1 VNTSRRT
8 FTGLSSG
15 TSLLALTL
23 AMGFAGSAHAQ
34 QNAATA
40 NASDLEEVVVTGSR
54 LTTGF
59 ETATPVTAITTEA
72 LVQAAPVNLADSLK
86 QLPALA
92 TSASANQTGSGT
104 GASGSNSQNLLNLRN
119 LGTNR
124 NLVLLNGRRTVA
136 SNQNNSVD
144 FNILPQNLVS
154 RVDVVTGGA
163 SAAYGS
169 DAVAGV
175 VNLILD
181 TEFVGFKG
189 DVGAGISTFGDV
201 PNYKASLAWGGSFA
215 GDRLHVIASTQWAR
229 QDGTRVNVPNG
240 RDWWDKPWGLISNT
254 TGSGPANLVLPD
266 IRSSLI
272 SDGGLISSG
281 PLKGTQFLAGG
292 VPAPFTYGYSTGS
305 TWMSGGDGSWISYNL
320 TGDQRRLANFGHA
333 TYDLNDSTQ
342 AYFELGFSKSNAS
355 DPNQKPINTGA
366 GFGYTIFRDNAFL
379 PASIAARMDAA
390 GVTSFLL
397 GRYMMEYP
405 DVTIRTKTKVFRQ
418 AIGLKGDV
426 FQDWNYDVSYS
437 HGRTNQLL
445 AQDNLNIARP
455 TYAAADAVVNPNTGQ
470 VVCRSQFWNG
480 NTFVPGGTGLDPGC
494 KPQNLFGPGSVDPT
508 TIPYTIGDS
517 WKRFTLDQHVF
528 TATISGDLGV
538 GFDAGNVSLA
548 TGAEY
553 RTEKVRQ
560 INDPISSQTIDF
572 TGIRGGPA
580 ALNGRLGPFRFA
592 NFQPFGG
599 EYNVKEIF
607 AEVGIPL
614 LAGLPM
620 VEKLNSDFAV
630 RYTDYST
637 SGGVT
642 TWKAGADYQIVP
654 DVRVRATVS
663 RDIRAPNLLE
673 LYNSSTFNSQN
684 QFYPSSTNG
693 VATTVIQIT
702 SGNPDLVPERAL
714 TQTYG
719 VVLTPTF
726 LEGFNLSVDYYDI
739 KIKGG
744 IQTVGSQQTIDNC
757 YLGVPGF
764 CQYVTPVA
772 GTVRVR
778 SPFLNLSEIVNAG
791 IDFEARYNTDLWG
804 GDLTLGVL
812 ATRLTAAYTQALGGA
827 RIPTL
832 GGDND
837 PKWRVNLRANYEYE
851 NWKLFVQERF
861 IGPKLVS
868 AQRVEGVFVDDNTV
882 DPAFYTDVTVTYG
895 FEAFGSN
902 NEFYFSV
909 NNVTNQEPPKDVGAP
924 SSFVQ
929 PGNRTV
935 YDFLGRYFNVGLR
948 FKY

>member
-1 VNTSRRT
+1 MTSRRI

-23 AMGFAGSAHAQ
+23 AMSVAGPAHAQ
-34 QNAATA
+34 QNAAAA

-92 TSASANQTGSGT
+92 ASASANQTGSGT

-175 VNLILD
+175 VNLVLD

-215 GDRLHVIASTQWAR
+215 GDRLHVIASTQYAR

-254 TGSGPANLVLPD
+254 TGSGPTNLVLPN

-292 VPAPFTYGYSTGS
+292 VPAPFTYGYSSGS
-305 TWMSGGDGSWISYNL
+305 TWMSGGDGAWISYNL
-320 TGDQRRLANFGHA
+320 TGDQERSANFAHA
-333 TYDLNDSTQ
+333 TYDLNDDTQ
-342 AYFELGFSKSNAS
+342 VYFEVGFSYSNAK

-379 PASIAARMDAA
+379 PASVAARMDAA

-405 DVTIRTKTKVFRQ
+405 DVTIRTKTKVLRQ

-426 FQDWNYDVSYS
+426 FDGWNYDVNYS

-445 AQDNLNIARP
+445 AQDNLNKARQ
-455 TYAAADAVVNPNTGQ
+455 TYAAADAVVNPATGQ
-470 VVCRSQFWNG
+470 VVCRSQYYSG
-480 NTFVPGGTGLDPGC
+480 TTFVAGGTGLDAGC

-528 TATISGDLGV
+528 AATISGDLGF
-538 GFDAGNVSLA
+538 GFEAGNLSLA

-553 RTEKVRQ
+553 RTEDVRQ
-560 INDPISSQTIDF
+560 ITDDISVQTIDF
-572 TGIRGGPA
+572 SGIRGGPA
-580 ALNGRLGPFRFA
+580 ALQGRLGPFRFA

-599 EYNVKEIF
+599 GFNVKEVF
-607 AEVGIPL
+607 AEVGVPL
-614 LAGLPM
+614 IANAPM
-620 VEKLNSDFAV
+620 AEKLSADFAV

-693 VATTVIQIT
+693 VATTVVQIT

-719 VVLTPTF
+719 VVFTPTF
-726 LEGFNLSVDYYDI
+726 FEGFNLSVDYYDI

-764 CQYVTPVA
+764 CQFVTPVA

-778 SPFLNLSEIVNAG
+778 SPFLNLSQIVNAG
-791 IDFEARYNTDLWG
+791 IDFEARYNTELWG
-804 GDLTLGVL
+804 GDLTLGML

-832 GGDND
+832 GGNND

-861 IGPKLVS
+861 IGPKLVD

-882 DPAFYTDVTVTYG
+882 DPAFYTDITVTYG
-895 FEAFGSN
+895 FEAFGSQ
-902 NEFYFSV
+902 NEFYLSV

-929 PGNRTV
+929 PGNRNV

>member
-1 VNTSRRT
+1 MRIAKRFSV
-8 FTGLSSG
+8 GLASG
-15 TSLLALTL
+15 TSLFALAL
-23 AMGFAGSAHAQ
+23 SAAVAQQ
-34 QNAATA
+34 QNAAVDA
-40 NASDLEEVVVTGSR
+40 AGLEEVVVTGSR

-72 LVQAAPVNLADSLK
+72 LIQAAPVNLADSLK

-92 TSASANQTGSGT
+92 ASASANQTGSGT

-181 TEFVGFKG
+181 TEFVGLKG

-201 PNYKASLAWGGSFA
+201 PNYKASLAWGGTFA
-215 GDRLHVIASTQWAR
+215 ADRLHVIASTQYAR
-229 QDGTRVNVPNG
+229 QDGTRVNTPNG
-240 RDWWDKPWGLISNT
+240 RDWWDRPWGLISNT
-254 TGSGPANLVLPD
+254 TGSGPTNLVLPN
-266 IRSSLI
+266 IRSTLVTN
-272 SDGGLISSG
+272 GGLISAG
-281 PLKGTQFLAGG
+281 PLKGTQFLQGG
-292 VPAPFTYGYSTGS
+292 VPAPMNYGYSPGS
-305 TWMSGGDGSWISYNL
+305 TWASGGDGAWIPFNL
-320 TGDQRRLANFGHA
+320 TGDQERSANFAHA

-342 AYFELGFSKSNAS
+342 VYVEVGFSYSNAK
-355 DPNQKPINTGA
+355 DPNQKGNQTGG

-379 PASIAARMDAA
+379 HPSIAARMDAA
-390 GVTSFLL
+390 GVTSFQF
-397 GRYMMEYP
+397 GRYMLEYP
-405 DVTIRTKTKVFRQ
+405 DVTIRTKTKVLRQ
-418 AIGLKGDV
+418 AVGIKGDA
-426 FQDWNYDVSYS
+426 FDGWNYDVSYS

-445 AQDNLNIARP
+445 AQDNLNFARG
-455 TYAAADAVVNPNTGQ
+455 TYAAADAVFHPVTGQ
-470 VVCRSQFWNG
+470 VVCRSQYYSG
-480 NTFVPGGTGLDPGC
+480 TTFVPGGTGLDAGC
-494 KPQNLFGPGSVDPT
+494 KPQNLFGPNSIDPS
-508 TIPYTIGDS
+508 TIDFTIGDS

-528 TATISGDLGV
+528 SATISGDLGF
-538 GFDAGNVSLA
+538 GFEAGNLSLA

-553 RTEKVRQ
+553 RTEDVRQ
-560 INDPISSQTIDF
+560 ITDPISPTTIDF

-580 ALNGRLGPFRFA
+580 ALNGRLGPYRFA

-599 EYNVKEIF
+599 GYNVKEIF
-607 AEVGIPL
+607 AEVGVPL
-614 LAGLPM
+614 LEGASFAD
-620 VEKLNSDFAV
+620 KLSVDGAV

-642 TWKAGADYQIVP
+642 TWKGGVDWQIVP
-654 DVRVRATVS
+654 DFRVRGTVS

-684 QFYPSSTNG
+684 QFYPSSTTG
-693 VATTVIQIT
+693 VATTVVQIT

-714 TQTYG
+714 TKTYG
-719 VVLTPTF
+719 VVFTPTF
-726 LEGFNLSVDYYDI
+726 LDGFNLSVDYYDI

-757 YLGVPGF
+757 FLGVPGF

-778 SPFLNLSEIVNAG
+778 SPFLNLAEIANAG
-791 IDFEARYNTDLWG
+791 IDIEARYNTSLFD

-812 ATRLTAAYTQALGGA
+812 ATRLTAAYTQALGGR

-851 NWKLFVQERF
+851 NWNLFIQERY

-868 AQRVEGVFVDDNTV
+868 AQRVEGTFVDDNTV
-882 DPAFYTDVTVTYG
+882 DAAFYTDITVSYD
-895 FEAFGSN
+895 FEAFGGE
-902 NEFYFSV
+902 NELYLSV

-924 SSFVQ
+924 SSFSQ
-929 PGNRTV
+929 PGNRNV
-935 YDFLGRYFNVGLR
+935 YDFLGRYFNLGVR

>member
-1 VNTSRRT
+1 MKTSRRI

-23 AMGFAGSAHAQ
+23 AMSVAGSAHAQ
-34 QNAATA
+34 QNAAAA

-92 TSASANQTGSGT
+92 ASASANQTGSGT

-215 GDRLHVIASTQWAR
+215 GDRLHVIASTQYAR
-229 QDGTRVNVPNG
+229 QDGTRVNTKSG
-240 RDWWDKPWGLISNT
+240 RDWWDRPWGLISNT
-254 TGSGPANLVLPD
+254 TGSGPTNLVLPN
-266 IRSSLI
+266 ITSTVVSN
-272 SDGGLISSG
+272 GGLISAG

-292 VPAPFTYGYSTGS
+292 VPAPFNYGYSAGS
-305 TWMSGGDGSWISYNL
+305 TWASGGDGAWIPFNL
-320 TGDQRRLANFGHA
+320 TGDQERTANFAHA
-333 TYDLNDSTQ
+333 TYDLNDTTQ
-342 AYFELGFSKSNAS
+342 FYAEVGFSYSNAR
-355 DPNQKPINTGA
+355 DPNQKGNQTGA

-379 PASIAARMDAA
+379 HPTIAARMDAA
-390 GVTSFLL
+390 GVTSFQF
-397 GRYMMEYP
+397 GRYMLEYP
-405 DVTIRTKTKVFRQ
+405 DVTIRTKTKVLRQ
-418 AIGLKGDV
+418 AVGFKGDA
-426 FQDWNYDVSYS
+426 FDGWNYDVNYS

-445 AQDNLNIARP
+445 AQDNLNEARP

-470 VVCRSQFWNG
+470 IVCRSQYWLN
-480 NTFVPGGTGLDPGC
+480 NVFVPGGTGMDPGC
-494 KPQNLFGPGSVDPT
+494 KPQNLFGPNSVDPS
-508 TIPYTIGDS
+508 TIDYTIGDS
-517 WKRFTLDQHVF
+517 WKRFTLNQHVIS
-528 TATISGDLGV
+528 ATISGDLGF
-538 GFDAGNVSLA
+538 GFEAGNLSLA

-560 INDPISSQTIDF
+560 ITDPISPTVIDF

-580 ALNGRLGPFRFA
+580 ALQGRLGPYRFA

-599 EYNVKEIF
+599 SYNVKEFF
-607 AEVGIPL
+607 AEVGVPL
-614 LAGLPM
+614 LEGAPM
-620 VEKLNSDFAV
+620 AEKLSADGAV

-642 TWKAGADYQIVP
+642 TWKGGLDYQIVP
-654 DVRVRATVS
+654 DVRVRATIS

-693 VATTVIQIT
+693 VATTVVQIT

-744 IQTVGSQQTIDNC
+744 INTVGSQQTIDNC

-778 SPFLNLSEIVNAG
+778 SPFLNLSEVVNAG
-791 IDFEARYNTDLWG
+791 IDIEARYNTELLG
-804 GDLTLGVL
+804 GDLTMGVL
-812 ATRLTAAYTQALGGA
+812 ATRLTAAYTQALGGN

-832 GGDND
+832 GGNND

-851 NWKLFVQERF
+851 NWKLFIQERF
-861 IGPKLVS
+861 IGAKLVD

-882 DPAFYTDVTVTYG
+882 DPAFYTDMTITYG
-895 FEAFGSN
+895 FESFGSQ
-902 NEFYFSV
+902 NELYFSI
-909 NNVTNQEPPKDVGAP
+909 NNLTNQEPPKDVGAP

-929 PGNRTV
+929 PGNRNV
-935 YDFLGRYFNVGLR
+935 YDFLGRYFNIGLR